1 MMLKKLIVKVLLS
14 IVFIAGCNAGINTIA
29 YARWAT
35 DQDSECK
42 IEHLKSRLYIKQDG
56 SENLI
61 WDLNIQILN
70 DQATSAYNPYTFTY
84 NAQLSKIKILEAK
97 TIVNNKIYPVDPS
110 QIMDYSIAS
119 AEQKLEYGRQVS
131 IPYLKLKKGANVYL
145 KYQMKSVYPY
155 KNLYSSAFTFGEDLY
170 LKSSHLVIE
179 SELPLYIFMNDPS
192 KALQLKKSTVIK
204 KNKILYLIDI
214 KQIKPIYA
222 EVIDEDE
229 GHFNPKN
236 LSIVSV
242 SSVPNLAEYGKIV
255 SKEYDKI
262 KNQPL
267 PPLYKEI
274 ADLAQQEKTPIEK
287 LNKVTSLLAEKIT
300 YLSDSKT
307 SSKGYVAR
315 ALEEVAN
322 TQLGDC
328 KDFSVGT
335 AAILEFMGIHAHI
348 ALVLSGETALA
359 SPSPLPGYGQTNH
372 AIVKVELP
380 SGPLWLDPTS
390 PISIA
395 PYISSNIANRGAIVL
410 KGEHSTYERIPALQ
424 PTERKV
430 VQHVVWDMQ
439 NKEHVQIKGTIQ
451 ILGAAAEHFVGAE
464 SEHITEAKLLSM
476 VQKNF
481 GCGPIVEHDFTIP
494 NLSSKI
500 IKDVS
505 INYELKAQNSA
516 LTTNTGKAV
525 PLFYTALN
533 RLIVKKDSV
542 SDTYLG
548 PPRIME
554 LSAVF
559 KNISAIGRNNLNCNI
574 ESPWVNISRTV
585 QYEKNQVVLHQ
596 KLELKKS
603 WIEGSQLQS
612 EEYKKLQSDLS
623 QHFTSGIAIIFKPH
637 NKLLARAKA
646 FVLYKGSLS

>member
-1 MMLKKLIVKVLLS
+1 MIKKLMSKILLLIIFIVS
-14 IVFIAGCNAGINTIA
+14 CNAGISTST

-35 DQDSECK
+35 LQDCDSKVEYLNQRVYVK
-42 IEHLKSRLYIKQDG
+42 KDG

-61 WDLNIQILN
+61 WDLKTKILN
-70 DQATSAYNPYTFTY
+70 EQATSGYNPYTMTY

-97 TIVNNKIYPVDPS
+97 TIMNNKVSPVHAS
-110 QIMDYSIAS
+110 QIIDLPIAS
-119 AEQKLEYGRQVS
+119 EAKNLEYHRQVS
-131 IPYLKLKKGANVYL
+131 ITYPNLKKGANIYL
-145 KYQMKSVYPY
+145 KYQEKNISPY
-155 KNLYSSAFTFGEDLY
+155 KNLYYSAFIFGKDQYE
-170 LKSSHLVIE
+170 KSHDIAIT
-179 SELPLYIFMNDPS
+179 SELPLYISVNDPN
-192 KALQLKKSTVIK
+192 KALHIKQSTIIK
-204 KNKILYLIDI
+204 KNKKIYFLKI
-214 KQIKPIYA
+214 KQIKPIHS
-222 EVIDEDE
+222 ELIDEDE

-274 ADLAQQEKTPIEK
+274 AELAQKEKTLIEK
-287 LNKVTSLLAEKIT
+287 INKVTSLLAEKIT

-307 SSKGYVAR
+307 SSKGYDPR
-315 ALEEVAN
+315 SLEEVTN

-328 KDFSVGT
+328 KDFSMGT
-335 AAILEFMGIHAHI
+335 AAILESIGIHAHV
-348 ALVLSGETALA
+348 ALVLSGEDAL
-359 SPSPLPGYGQTNH
+359 PSPTNLPGYGQTDH

-380 SGPLWLDPTS
+380 SGPLWLEATS
-390 PISIA
+390 PLSIA

-410 KGEHSTYERIPALQ
+410 KGKHSTYERIPALDAKDQ
-424 PTERKV
+424 RI
-430 VQHVVWDMQ
+430 VQDVVWNMQ
-439 NKEHVQIKGTIQ
+439 NTDHVKIKGTIKV
-451 ILGAAAEHFVGAE
+451 LGTAAQRFAGEE
-464 SEHITEAKLLSM
+464 SEHITQAKLLSM

-481 GCGPIVEHDFTIP
+481 GCGPIVEQHFTLP
-494 NLSSKI
+494 NVSSKI
-500 IKDVS
+500 IHDL
-505 INYELKAQNSA
+505 YFDYALKAQNSA

-548 PPRIME
+548 PPSIME

-646 FVLYKGSLS
+646 FLSSKGSLS